1 MDTILIVGVDTVVG
15 ANLAAVLSE
24 SAAVSGLT
32 RSRGMASA
40 ARIGGCEILSDGGDS
55 ERSIRHVLGRV
66 QPQHVVFCGPGADSC
81 WDQVPRVAF
90 TGNAVTH
97 MRAWARAAQ
106 ETACGFTLI
115 SSDAVFTGPWMFHPE
130 TGPGLCGSPPAQI
143 LREAEAA
150 VLEAY
155 TSALVV
161 RTHVFGWT
169 PESCG
174 AGWIERELAR
184 LEQGA
189 AGSHDPFRHATPM
202 LATDFAEV
210 LQQAWREGLGGLY
223 HVAGAERTNPAR
235 FAQRLAQEFALPAP
249 AASRPETL
257 LECPRGFG
265 CGETSLRTST
275 IRRELGISLPSL
287 SDGLRRL
294 REQAENGYRDR
305 LNGSTVPRRQQ
316 AA

>member
-32 RSRGMASA
+32 RSRGMAGA
-40 ARIGGCEILSDGGDS
+40 GPIGGCEVLSDGG

-66 QPQHVVFCGPGADSC
+66 RPQHVVFCGPGADSC
-81 WDQVPRVAF
+81 WDQAPRLAF
-90 TGNAVTH
+90 SGDSVSH

-106 ETACGFTLI
+106 ETASGFTLI
-115 SSDAVFTGPWMFHPE
+115 SSDAVFTGPRMFHPE
-130 TGPGLCGSPPAQI
+130 TSPGLCESQPARI

-150 VLEAY
+150 VLEAHA
-155 TSALVV
+155 SALVV

-169 PESCG
+169 PEACG

-184 LEQGA
+184 LEQRTPGA
-189 AGSHDPFRHATPM
+189 HDPFRHATPL

-210 LQQAWREGLGGLY
+210 LQQAWRESLSGLY
-223 HVAGAERTNPAR
+223 HIAGAERTNPAR
-235 FAQRLAQEFALPAP
+235 FAQRLAQEFALAAP
-249 AASRPETL
+249 VASRPETL

-265 CGETSLRTST
+265 CGETSLRTGA
-275 IRRELGISLPSL
+275 IRRALGISLPSL

-305 LNGSTVPRRQQ
+305 LNGSTAPRRQQ